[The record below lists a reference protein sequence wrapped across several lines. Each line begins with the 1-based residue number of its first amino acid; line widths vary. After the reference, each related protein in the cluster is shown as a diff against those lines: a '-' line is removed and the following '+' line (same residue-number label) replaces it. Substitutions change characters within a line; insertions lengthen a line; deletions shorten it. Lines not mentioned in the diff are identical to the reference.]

1 MMPTPIDDDRM
12 AAARILII
20 QGHPDPSGRH
30 FCHALADSYGGA
42 AAGSHEVRRL
52 DDAQLDFP
60 LLRSKRE
67 CDTGSLPPVLAKAQQ
82 HIAWAEHLVLI
93 FPLWLGNMPALLKG
107 FLEQVARP
115 GFAIGVA
122 GHGGP
127 GAKLLK
133 GRSARIVVTMR
144 MPAFVYRWYFGAH
157 SIRSLERNILRFVGI
172 APVRRS
178 LIGLVEAKGGRRERW
193 LAALAQ
199 LGRRSR

>member
-1 MMPTPIDDDRM
+1 MPAPIDDRM

-30 FCHALADSYGGA
+30 FCHALADSYGRA
-42 AAGSHEVRRL
+42 ATDGSREVRRL
-52 DDAQLDFP
+52 DVARLDFP

-67 CDTGSLPPVLAKAQQ
+67 WDTGALPPALAQAQED
-82 HIAWAEHLVLI
+82 IAWAQHLVLI
-93 FPLWLGNMPALLKG
+93 FPLWLGDMPALLKG

-122 GHGGP
+122 GQGGP

-133 GRSARIVVTMR
+133 GRSARIVVTMG
-144 MPAFVYRWYFGAH
+144 MPAFLYRWYFGAH

-193 LAALAQ
+193 LTTLAR
-199 LGRRSR
+199 LGRRGD